1 MNFPVSAGY
10 EVLAPVGS
18 DGSNRKYARVR
29 YGAKTAILMESVPDG
44 SPGATAGHSVSDYVR
59 ISQWLRDADLNAPE
73 VYEADPEKGFMLV
86 EDFGDLTFRRAM
98 ECNAES
104 SESLYALAADV
115 LKALSGHEPIMN
127 LVRYYDSHVHKG
139 RRRIIDW
146 FIPAQ
151 NRVMNRDGLA
161 EEYLAVWDAIEKD
174 LPPVPTGFVHIDY
187 HFENL
192 MWLPQESGLRRCG
205 ILDFQ
210 GAMIGPLPY
219 DLVNLL
225 EDVRVDV
232 PEEVQNR
239 VMNRYCAGMNRGQAE
254 SFRLWYRILGTQFHC
269 RIAGQFIKMALRDGK
284 TSYLAHLPRVL
295 NLLDKGLKAP
305 VLAPLRHW
313 FAENGIDLT
322 RPPDVNPEEAR
333 RYIREDAF

>member
-1 MNFPVSAGY
+1 MNFLASTRY
-10 EVLAPVGS
+10 EALEPVGS

-29 YGAKTAILMESVPDG
+29 YRTSTAILMESAPDG
-44 SPGATAGHSVSDYVR
+44 SSGATAGHGVSDYVKTSR
-59 ISQWLRDADLNAPE
+59 WLRGVGLNAPE

-86 EDFGDLTFRRAM
+86 EDFGDLTFRRAA
-98 ECNAES
+98 ECGAES
-104 SESLYALAADV
+104 REALYALAADV
-115 LKALSGHEPIMN
+115 LKALSGHEPLLN
-127 LVRYYDSHVHKG
+127 LPRYCESHVHKG

-146 FIPAQ
+146 FIPVQ
-151 NRVMNRDGLA
+151 KRVMNRDGLA
-161 EEYLAVWDAIEKD
+161 EEYLEVWNAIEKD
-174 LPPVPTGFVHIDY
+174 IPPAPTGFVHIDY

-192 MWLPQESGLRRCG
+192 MWLPQESGLHRCG

-210 GAMIGPLPY
+210 GAMVGPLPY
-219 DLVNLL
+219 DPVNLL

-232 PEEVQNR
+232 PEELQKR
-239 VMNRYCAGMNRGQAE
+239 VMNRYCTGMNRGQEE
-254 SFRLWYRILGTQFHC
+254 SFRLWYRVLGTQFHC

-295 NLLDKGLKAP
+295 NLLEKGLKMP